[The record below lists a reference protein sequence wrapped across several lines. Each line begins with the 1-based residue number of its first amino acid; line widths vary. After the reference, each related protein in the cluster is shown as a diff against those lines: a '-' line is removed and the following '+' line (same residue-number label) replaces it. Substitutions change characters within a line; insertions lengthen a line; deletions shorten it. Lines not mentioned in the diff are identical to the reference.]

1 MRPHW
6 IAHAIAEV
14 ADLLIVEVR
23 NGFVLERHDGLQHKS
38 RSDRSGGETLF
49 AGRESAARS
58 TDNNRRRL
66 RRQMLYVQHR
76 AQLHR
81 AFTASKCVEQV
92 KLLTDVHAEACHS
105 VTADRTV
112 REPT

>member
-14 ADLLIVEVR
+14 ANLLIVEVR
-23 NGFVLERHDGLQHKS
+23 NGFVLERHDGSQQKS

-49 AGRESAARS
+49 ASRGGAARS
-58 TDNNRRRL
+58 TDTNRKRR
-66 RRQMLYVQHR
+66 RRQMLFVQHR

-81 AFTASKCVEQV
+81 AFTASKYVEQV
-92 KLLTDVHAEACHS
+92 KLD
-105 VTADRTV
+105 
-112 REPT
+112 